1 MLRRIAL
8 IALLSVSLINHIT
21 NAIPIKTNND
31 VIKLPLIKR
40 SSLSLNKRAS
50 SSRFRLYDQEQT
62 EYLIKVNIGTPPQE
76 FLVSIDTGRYL
87 RLQTS

>member
-1 MLRRIAL
+1 MLYRIAL
-8 IALLSVSLINHIT
+8 FTLLSVNLINHIT

-40 SSLSLNKRAS
+40 KTSSSLIKRAS
-50 SSRFRLYDQEQT
+50 SSRYRLYDQEQV

-76 FLVSIDTGRYL
+76 FLVSIDTGR
-87 RLQTS
+87 